1 MCIFK
6 VIFSTMF
13 LIFATMKKNKFPIY
27 PFYKINIW
35 RIGLIIFLSILVN
48 YNLNAQNFLLY
59 GKVSERDT
67 GIIILNY
74 VNDVE
79 VLINDTTRLKNGHF
93 SFSGKIKGTTFV
105 ALKGEKYYINGNDVN
120 YTNFFI
126 DAGKQFIYLKEQ
138 DYENALIDG
147 CKTQKE
153 FTDLLHSINLLKL
166 KYGLKKD
173 SVKWFKEYLQEP
185 NINAFDITKAELNIN
200 RIREEIKQEDSL
212 RLDIQ
217 KKFIKQNPSSLV
229 SSYFLRFM
237 KLEID
242 TLEHYYNLLD
252 ESVKTH
258 VWGIEINNSIIK
270 RKRVAI
276 GKQAPNFEFTDIQGI
291 KRTLNNF
298 KGKVVILEFWASWCK
313 PCREGFPKLKSVIN
327 QFASNKLTIIAIAD
341 NDNTV
346 SEWKKAIEKDDIAM
360 WYHTLRG
367 LNTIQDIN
375 SLFTVSYLPTKII
388 IDANG
393 IIAAKYIGNSS
404 DDFFEQT
411 LKELFKN

>member
-1 MCIFK
+1 MI
-6 VIFSTMF
+6 
-13 LIFATMKKNKFPIY
+13 KNIFPISS
-27 PFYKINIW
+27 FYKMNTW
-35 RIGLIIFLSILVN
+35 CFSLIIFLSTLVN
-48 YNLNAQNFLLY
+48 DSLYAQNFFLY
-59 GKVSERDT
+59 GKVSGRDT

-74 VNDVE
+74 VNDAGD
-79 VLINDTTRLKNGHF
+79 LINDTSRLNKGHF

-105 ALKGEKYYINGNDVN
+105 ALKGKKYYINGNDVN

-126 DAGKQFIYLKEQ
+126 DIGKQFIYLKEQ

-153 FTDLLHSINLLKL
+153 FTDLLHSINLLNL
-166 KYGLKKD
+166 KYDLKEDSVEWLKK
-173 SVKWFKEYLQEP
+173 YLEEP
-185 NINAFDITKAELNIN
+185 NSNEFDLTETELNIS
-200 RIREEIKQEDSL
+200 RIKEEIQQEDSL

-217 KKFIKQNPSSLV
+217 KKFIKQNPASLV
-229 SSYFLRFM
+229 SLYFLRFM

-252 ESVKTH
+252 RSVKTH

-276 GKQAPNFEFTDIQGI
+276 GKQAPNFEFTDIEGI
-291 KRTLNNF
+291 KRTLNDF